1 MQNMTLE
8 QMGADI
14 HRPMRNT
21 DDVNVI
27 VVDDIENDVT
37 SLGKTSVARMY
48 VVSLATRERIV
59 SQPLKP
65 TV

>member
-1 MQNMTLE
+1 
-8 QMGADI
+8 
-14 HRPMRNT
+14 MRNT

-27 VVDDIENDVT
+27 VVDDKENDVT

-59 SQPLKP
+59 KQPLKP